1 MDFVLRE
8 PCVDQRARF
17 KVAAGPCLAP
27 SPNPGRGR
35 VNVTL
40 SLTYTFNALMI
51 LSYVENVMLAAGT
64 RHFYTIK
71 HAENGSS

>member
-8 PCVDQRARF
+8 PCVDHQGGSRP
-17 KVAAGPCLAP
+17 VPGPKSDSDGGAQGLTLP
-27 SPNPGRGR
+27 SH
-35 VNVTL
+35 
-40 SLTYTFNALMI
+40 LTTFNALMI